1 MKLRLIAVGT
11 RLPAWADEAVAEY
24 AKRFPRHCRLEV
36 VEVPAAKRPA
46 ADAVAREAKALM
58 QAAGDDEL
66 IALDRRG
73 LLWTSE
79 VLAGRLARWM
89 AGGRDVAFVIG
100 GADGLDAVLLKRA
113 RAVWS
118 LSALTLAHALARV
131 VAAEQLYRAYSIHA
145 GLPYHRV

>member
-1 MKLRLIAVGT
+1 MKLRLIAIGT
-11 RLPAWADEAVAEY
+11 RLPSWADEAVAEY

-36 VEVPAAKRPA
+36 VEIPAAKRPS

-58 QAAGDDEL
+58 QAAGENEL

-73 LLWTSE
+73 QAWSSE
-79 VLAGRLARWM
+79 ALAAQLEHWM
-89 AGGRDVAFVIG
+89 TGGRDVAFVIG
-100 GADGLDAVLLKRA
+100 GADGLDATVIERA

-131 VAAEQLYRAYSIHA
+131 VVAEQLYRAYSIHA
-145 GLPYHRV
+145 GLPYHRK